1 MYGQPLRLFVD
12 VENPDSSTKFQ
23 WYRSNELIN
32 GRESRELLIHS
43 VIDSDGGDYY
53 CRVTN
58 CAGSTDSQVA
68 RVSISNGQGPLVR
81 DVPQTAGV
89 SMEEWATGA
98 EEIQRTRMSL
108 VDSRCHHLLHLR
120 QQMLLPLMRHHV
132 SYYGISCGSLMGSN
146 TYTCRTRRVNTCVH
160 TLPFQLKWG
169 SACSYLRMAA
179 ISD

>member
-12 VENPDSSTKFQ
+12 VENLDSSTKFQ

-58 CAGSTDSQVA
+58 CAGSTKLLESPLAMA
-68 RVSISNGQGPLVR
+68 RVPWY
-81 DVPQTAGV
+81 VPQTAGV
-89 SMEEWATGA
+89 SMEEWATGV
-98 EEIQRTRMSL
+98 EENQRTRMSL

-120 QQMLLPLMRHHV
+120 QQMLLPLRRQHHV
-132 SYYGISCGSLMGSN
+132 SYYGIPCGSLMGSN
-146 TYTCRTRRVNTCVH
+146 TYTCKSRRVNTCIH
-160 TLPFQLKWG
+160 THFL
-169 SACSYLRMAA
+169 SN
-179 ISD
+179 